1 MLELVTSTS
10 DEPVATTPLFSI
22 DGREYSIPTVVPPSV
37 GLRYLKM
44 LRTQGELIANGWVLE
59 EMLGTEAYEALSE
72 FKGLTNAHLMQLT
85 EVVGKHVLG
94 SLEEPE
100 RAAAVGKASLRPVPT
115 RSAGRS
121 TTRRTSKRTS

>member
-1 MLELVTSTS
+1 MLELVTSKNS
-10 DEPVATTPLFSI
+10 EPVELVPIFSI
-22 DGREYSIPTVVPPSV
+22 DGTVYQMPVEVPAYI

-59 EMLGTEAYEALSE
+59 EMLGTEAYEALSN
-72 FKGLTNAHLMQLT
+72 FKGLKAEHLEQLQ

-100 RAAAVGKASLRPVPT
+100 KVAAGKASLRPVPT
-115 RSAGRS
+115 KSAGRS